1 MITTL
6 NKIKEYSPCRGSWVK
21 LLDSLNKTKADNE
34 PIELKYILDT
44 LGLDDAV
51 WSLRSIDA
59 NRDVRLF
66 ACDCAESVLH
76 IFEESYPNDKRPRK
90 TIEVS
95 RLFADGKATR
105 EELHI
110 ASAYAYAASAAAFD
124 AAASAAAF
132 DAVSASADAASAAA
146 FDAASAAASAAVS
159 YAYGAER
166 VKQKEL
172 FIKYFC
178 ND

>member
-1 MITTL
+1 MKTTL
-6 NKIKEYSPCRGSWVK
+6 NKIKEYSPCKERWVK

-90 TIEVS
+90 TIEIS

-110 ASAYAYAASAAAFD
+110 AYAAAAFAPAYAAAADAYAF
-124 AAASAAAF
+124 
-132 DAVSASADAASAAA
+132 ASADAAYAAA
-146 FDAASAAASAAVS
+146 DAYAFASADA
-159 YAYGAER
+159 YAAER

-178 ND
+178 